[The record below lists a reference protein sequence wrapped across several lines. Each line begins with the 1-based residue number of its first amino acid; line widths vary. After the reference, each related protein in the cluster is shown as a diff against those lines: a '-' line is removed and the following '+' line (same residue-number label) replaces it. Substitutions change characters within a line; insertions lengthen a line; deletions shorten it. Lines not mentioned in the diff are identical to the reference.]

1 MEDRAA
7 EGVDKWNRKK
17 YTKYLEEEKVAQK
30 GDLLSFRPDI
40 KVLDATIRDGGLVN
54 DFYFTDEFIHNLYKA
69 NVKAGVDYMEFGL
82 SLIHI

>member
-7 EGVDKWNRKK
+7 ESVDKWNRKK

-54 DFYFTDEFIHNLYKA
+54 DFILQMNLSIICTRQ
-69 NVKAGVDYMEFGL
+69 M
-82 SLIHI
+82 